1 MDDLATPEPLSR
13 AALILLVED
22 DPSGREMYSD
32 FLASVGFR
40 VAQAHNGL
48 QALEKAISLVPDV
61 IVTDLGLP
69 GIDGFELCRR
79 IKEHERTRNVPLLA
93 ITGYERFG
101 YVDRA
106 LKAGC
111 AGVLTK
117 PCVPDR
123 LLDEI
128 RRVMSLRG
136 NAPFTPPAQ
145 RA

>member
-1 MDDLATPEPLSR
+1 MGHPATDSLPR
-13 AALILLVED
+13 AALVLLVED

-32 FLASVGFR
+32 FLSSVGFR

-48 QALEKAISLVPDV
+48 QALEKAIALVPDI

-106 LKAGC
+106 IKAGC
-111 AGVLTK
+111 DGVLTK
-117 PCVPDR
+117 PCLPDR

-128 RRVMSLRG
+128 KRVM
-136 NAPFTPPAQ
+136 APRSGAPA
-145 RA
+145 

>member
-1 MDDLATPEPLSR
+1 MADSLTR
-13 AALILLVED
+13 AALVLLVED

-32 FLASVGFR
+32 YLASAGFR

-48 QALEKAISLVPDV
+48 QALEKAIALVPDV

-79 IKEHERTRNVPLLA
+79 VKEDERTRNVPMVA

-106 LKAGC
+106 IKAGC
-111 AGVLTK
+111 DSVLTK
-117 PCVPDR
+117 PCLPDR
-123 LLDEI
+123 LLEEI
-128 RRVMSLRG
+128 KRVM
-136 NAPFTPPAQ
+136 TPPDVSA
-145 RA
+145 

>member
-1 MDDLATPEPLSR
+1 MGPIDATDPAAR
-13 AALILLVED
+13 AALVLLVED

-32 FLASVGFR
+32 FLASAGFR

-48 QALEKAISLVPDV
+48 QALEKAIALVPDI

-79 IKEHERTRNVPLLA
+79 IKDHERTRDVPLLA

-111 AGVLTK
+111 HGVLTK
-117 PCVPDR
+117 PCLPDR

-128 RRVMSLRG
+128 KRVMSPSRG
-136 NAPFTPPAQ
+136 AHA
-145 RA
+145 

>member
-1 MDDLATPEPLSR
+1 MAVRLDDPLAERSPR

-22 DPSGREMYSD
+22 DPSGREMYSEY
-32 FLASVGFR
+32 LSSVGFR

-48 QALEKAISLVPDV
+48 QALEKAIALVPDI

-79 IKEHERTRNVPLLA
+79 IKEDDRTRNVPLLA
-93 ITGYERFG
+93 ITGYEKFG

-111 AGVLTK
+111 DSVLTK
-117 PCVPDR
+117 PCMPDR

-128 RRVMSLRG
+128 KRVMAS
-136 NAPFTPPAQ
+136 A
-145 RA
+145 